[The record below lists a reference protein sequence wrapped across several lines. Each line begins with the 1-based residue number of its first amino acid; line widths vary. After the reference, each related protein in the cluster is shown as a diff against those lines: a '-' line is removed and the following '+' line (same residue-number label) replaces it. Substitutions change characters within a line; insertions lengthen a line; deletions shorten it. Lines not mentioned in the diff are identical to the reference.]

1 MAQSTAIYS
10 ACPSSRVTWNSLS
23 IARYLPTLYIALQV
37 FEGGGGSP
45 FLPLPKI
52 FTLALLIMATI
63 MMSTTTPSSLL
74 PLAKA
79 SGRCPPS
86 LIRDEQIIEG
96 GVFEMACLKAL
107 DLTSQGELELLF
119 FLVVWKFVP
128 EGQTLF
134 NVMVGI

>member
-1 MAQSTAIYS
+1 
-10 ACPSSRVTWNSLS
+10 
-23 IARYLPTLYIALQV
+23 
-37 FEGGGGSP
+37 
-45 FLPLPKI
+45 
-52 FTLALLIMATI
+52 MATI

-107 DLTSQGELELLF
+107 DLTSQGELIF
-119 FLVVWKFVP
+119 FISRCLESRTPGSNVVQRDGGYMKGIVCLSYVVLRFVSP
-128 EGQTLF
+128 LAVIEGGGMQILSY
-134 NVMVGI
+134 

>member
-1 MAQSTAIYS
+1 
-10 ACPSSRVTWNSLS
+10 
-23 IARYLPTLYIALQV
+23 
-37 FEGGGGSP
+37 
-45 FLPLPKI
+45 
-52 FTLALLIMATI
+52 MATI

-107 DLTSQGELELLF
+107 DLTSQGELIFL
-119 FLVVWKFVP
+119 FLVVWKFVWYP
-128 EGQTLF
+128 RGS
-134 NVMVGI
+134 NVVQRGFMKGIVC

>member
-1 MAQSTAIYS
+1 
-10 ACPSSRVTWNSLS
+10 
-23 IARYLPTLYIALQV
+23 
-37 FEGGGGSP
+37 
-45 FLPLPKI
+45 
-52 FTLALLIMATI
+52 

-107 DLTSQGELELLF
+107 DLTSQGELIF
-119 FLVVWKFVP
+119 FISRCLESRTRGSNVVQRDGGYMKGIVCLSYVVLRFVSALAVI
-128 EGQTLF
+128 EGGGMQI
-134 NVMVGI
+134 MSY

>member
-1 MAQSTAIYS
+1 
-10 ACPSSRVTWNSLS
+10 
-23 IARYLPTLYIALQV
+23 
-37 FEGGGGSP
+37 
-45 FLPLPKI
+45 
-52 FTLALLIMATI
+52 MATI

>member
-1 MAQSTAIYS
+1 MNVEDSNQYTYYNELICST
-10 ACPSSRVTWNSLS
+10 CPVTTRDRFCGPKHCNLLC
-23 IARYLPTLYIALQV
+23 ILHCR

-107 DLTSQGELELLF
+107 DLTSQGELIFL
-119 FLVVWKFVP
+119 FLVV
-128 EGQTLF
+128 GIRTRGS
-134 NVMVGI
+134 NVV